1 MTSNRKCLELVAGV
15 GLFMGGM
22 EGASAAIICTP
33 TTCEETIGFS
43 VSTTNSSSP
52 NSQNITFDQFD
63 TMGGSRTLTGVV
75 FSLDV
80 TDPTQLALQVNIS
93 SCGEGCGWSATEKGN
108 FSITY
113 ASGTGTILS
122 TSGQLAQDGAMLVNT
137 TYTGFS
143 PGQAPNWAALQTFS
157 SPFPSDFIGI
167 GTFPVNVG
175 LSTSLLEQHC
185 LTATTCSFNGSGA
198 WNGALGV
205 TYTFTTGTA
214 IPTPGSLPLA
224 AIGFVAAIAALR
236 RGRS

>member
-22 EGASAAIICTP
+22 EGASAAITCTS
-33 TTCEETIGFS
+33 TTCDESLVFS
-43 VSTTNSSSP
+43 VSTTDSSTSSSD
-52 NSQNITFDQFD
+52 SQTLNFGQFD
-63 TMGGSRTLTGVV
+63 TNGGSRTLTGVV

-80 TDPTQLALQVNIS
+80 TDPTALALHVNVS
-93 SCGEGCGWSATEKGN
+93 FCNEGCSWSVTEQGN

-113 ASGTGTILS
+113 ASGTGNILS
-122 TSGQLAQDGAMLVNT
+122 ATGQLFHSGGGLVNT
-137 TYTGFS
+137 TYSGFT
-143 PGQAPNWAALQTFS
+143 QAPNWAALQTFS
-157 SPFPSDFIGI
+157 SPFPSDFIGN

-175 LSTSLLEQHC
+175 LFTAIQHPSC
-185 LTATTCSFNGSGA
+185 HVATCSFDGSGA
-198 WNGALGV
+198 WNGTLGI
-205 TYTFTTGTA
+205 TYTFTTETA